1 MKITY
6 MVCGHCI
13 SKESMMF
20 KGASSNKVKIP
31 VLVALIEH
39 PVHGKIL
46 FDTGYSERFYKAT
59 SKWPATSATGRHT
72 KTAFHFCTIFI

>member
-1 MKITY
+1 
-6 MVCGHCI
+6 
-13 SKESMMF
+13 MMF